1 MRCGASRRKLPRG
14 RAAEIEV
21 ICSRSPRTPRWT
33 RFLIE
38 FPFRVGPGTYDYVHV
53 FTEAGADPIVEA
65 NFSVH
70 LTHTISMTLVSD
82 ESVITEPIVIN
93 TVREFI
99 DTKKAVFYPKG
110 QHPSDL
116 QIVTLGSAD
125 YDYKTEQYHKATDEQ
140 IADLLKKKVYWL
152 GFRRGNQTTSVC
164 IADPY
169 DAVYLGV
176 PTQRLEQAAAIL
188 GADGLVEVSGLYAH
202 AGQAF
207 AGSS

>member
-1 MRCGASRRKLPRG
+1 
-14 RAAEIEV
+14 
-21 ICSRSPRTPRWT
+21 
-33 RFLIE
+33 
-38 FPFRVGPGTYDYVHV
+38 
-53 FTEAGADPIVEA
+53 
-65 NFSVH
+65 
-70 LTHTISMTLVSD
+70 MTLVSD

-93 TVREFI
+93 TVRKFI

-202 AGQAF
+202 AGNKLLRELVSRPRAVLSFRADDSKVVAQQRSRNESND
-207 AGSS
+207 GR